1 MVELADTTDLSSV
14 DYNIVR
20 VQIPLSPP
28 LTNERRV
35 VQVGYVICFIVG
47 TVIGTLVGVGVMC
60 LFSYKEDDYKTSM
73 RKEISDTDD
82 KVKEDNTDTKVK
94 EDNKDNKF

>member
-1 MVELADTTDLSSV
+1 M
-14 DYNIVR
+14 
-20 VQIPLSPP
+20 
-28 LTNERRV
+28 
-35 VQVGYVICFIVG
+35 GYVICFIVG
-47 TVIGTLVGVGVMC
+47 TAIGTLVGVGVMC

-73 RKEISDTDD
+73 IKEISDTDD

>member
-1 MVELADTTDLSSV
+1 MVELADTRDLKSL
-14 DYNIVR
+14 DGNIVR

-47 TVIGTLVGVGVMC
+47 VVIGTLAGVGIMC
-60 LFSYKEDDYKTSM
+60 LFSYKEDDYKIFM
-73 RKEISDTDD
+73 RKETSDTDN
-82 KVKEDNTDTKVK
+82 KVE

>member
-1 MVELADTTDLSSV
+1 
-14 DYNIVR
+14 
-20 VQIPLSPP
+20 
-28 LTNERRV
+28 
-35 VQVGYVICFIVG
+35 
-47 TVIGTLVGVGVMC
+47 
-60 LFSYKEDDYKTSM
+60 M